1 MANEKR
7 LEERIEQLIQ
17 HYQKE
22 ADELRQAAERAIGS
36 DATVSVYKAM
46 HSLWRTCC
54 NFVADLDELAT
65 HCEIAEV
72 VESCEECGFCNNKDI
87 KEK

>member
-1 MANEKR
+1 MADEKS
-7 LEERIEQLIQ
+7 LDVRIEELIQ

-22 ADELRQAAERAIGS
+22 ADELKLAVERAIGS
-36 DATVSVYKAM
+36 DATVSMYKAM

-65 HCEIAEV
+65 HCEVSEF
-72 VESCEECGFCNNKDI
+72 VESCDECGFCNNKT
-87 KEK
+87 